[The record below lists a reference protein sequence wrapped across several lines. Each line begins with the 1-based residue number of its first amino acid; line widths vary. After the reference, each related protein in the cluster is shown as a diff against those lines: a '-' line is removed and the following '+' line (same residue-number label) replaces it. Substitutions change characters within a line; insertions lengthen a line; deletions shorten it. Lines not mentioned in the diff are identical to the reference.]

1 MGDTD
6 MRIALFL
13 SMVVFF
19 GQPDALAASKSQKDA
34 PQTAP
39 KPSAIDEILA
49 ELKTHPARPAASPG
63 STFDPGGRFADVSRD
78 LRASH
83 VNDLVTVVISD
94 HASASSVGATTSAR
108 KSQSSA
114 SISALAGIPHATG
127 PLKNLLGTT
136 SNTQLNG
143 QGQTNRTSD
152 LTTNLTARVVAV
164 LPSGDLIVEG
174 SKLIQINSEKQKVTL
189 RGIARWSDI
198 SPANQVSSN
207 QLAELEVLIDG
218 RGVVNDA
225 VRRPNFLYRL
235 LLGLL
240 PF

>member
-1 MGDTD
+1 
-6 MRIALFL
+6 MRILLWWCVFALL
-13 SMVVFF
+13 
-19 GQPDALAASKSQKDA
+19 GCPDALSESKPQKNS

-39 KPSAIDEILA
+39 ASSAIDEILA
-49 ELKTHPARPAASPG
+49 ELKAHPARLSASPG
-63 STFDPGGRFADVSRD
+63 STFDPAGRFADVSRD

-83 VNDLVTVVISD
+83 VNDLVTVIISD

-108 KSQSSA
+108 KSQANS
-114 SISALAGIPHATG
+114 SISALAGIPKATS
-127 PLKNLLGTT
+127 LLANLLGTS

-152 LTTNLTARVVAV
+152 LTTNLTARVIAT

-174 SKLIQINSEKQKVTL
+174 NKLIQINSEKQKITL
-189 RGIARWSDI
+189 RGIVRWNDVT
-198 SPANQVSSN
+198 PANQVSSD
-207 QLAELEVLIDG
+207 QLAELEVLVDG

>member
-1 MGDTD
+1 V
-6 MRIALFL
+6 I
-13 SMVVFF
+13 
-19 GQPDALAASKSQKDA
+19 
-34 PQTAP
+34 
-39 KPSAIDEILA
+39 
-49 ELKTHPARPAASPG
+49 
-63 STFDPGGRFADVSRD
+63 
-78 LRASH
+78 
-83 VNDLVTVVISD
+83 ISD

-108 KSQSSA
+108 KSQANS
-114 SISALAGIPHATG
+114 SISALAGIPKATS
-127 PLKNLLGTT
+127 LLANLLGTS

-152 LTTNLTARVVAV
+152 LTTNLTARVIAT

-174 SKLIQINSEKQKVTL
+174 NKLIQINSEKQKITL
-189 RGIARWSDI
+189 RGIVRWNDVT
-198 SPANQVSSN
+198 PANQVSSD
-207 QLAELEVLIDG
+207 QLAELEVLVDG

>member
-1 MGDTD
+1 
-6 MRIALFL
+6 
-13 SMVVFF
+13 
-19 GQPDALAASKSQKDA
+19 
-34 PQTAP
+34 
-39 KPSAIDEILA
+39 
-49 ELKTHPARPAASPG
+49 
-63 STFDPGGRFADVSRD
+63 

-83 VNDLVTVVISD
+83 VNDLVTVIISD
-94 HASASSVGATTSAR
+94 HASASSVGATTTAR
-108 KSQSSA
+108 KSQANA

-127 PLKNLLGTT
+127 PLANLLNTT
-136 SNTQLNG
+136 TNTQLAG
-143 QGQTNRTSD
+143 QGLTNRTSD
-152 LTTNLTARVVAV
+152 ITTNLTARVIAV

-174 SKLIQINSEKQKVTL
+174 NKLIQINSEKQKVTL
-189 RGIARWSDI
+189 RGIARWNDI
-198 SPANQVSSN
+198 TPSNQVSSD

>member
-1 MGDTD
+1 
-6 MRIALFL
+6 MRTALWL
-13 SMVVFF
+13 SMCLLFSRS
-19 GQPDALAASKSQKDA
+19 DALAASKSPKDA
-34 PQTAP
+34 PQSAP
-39 KPSAIDEILA
+39 KPSAIDEILT
-49 ELKTHPARPAASPG
+49 ELKAHPARPGTSPG

-83 VNDLVTVVISD
+83 VNDLVTVIISD
-94 HASASSVGATTSAR
+94 HASASSVGATTTAR
-108 KSQSSA
+108 KSQANA

-127 PLKNLLGTT
+127 PLANLLGTT
-136 SNTQLNG
+136 TNTQLAG
-143 QGQTNRTSD
+143 QGLTNRTSD
-152 LTTNLTARVVAV
+152 ITTNLTARVIAV

-174 SKLIQINSEKQKVTL
+174 NKLIQINSEKQKVTL
-189 RGIARWSDI
+189 RGIARWNDI
-198 SPANQVSSN
+198 TPSNQVSSD